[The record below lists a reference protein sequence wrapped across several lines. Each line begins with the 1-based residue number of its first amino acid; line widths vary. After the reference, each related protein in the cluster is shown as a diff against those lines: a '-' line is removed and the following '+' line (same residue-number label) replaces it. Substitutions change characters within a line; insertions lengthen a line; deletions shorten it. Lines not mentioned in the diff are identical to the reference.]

1 MGEGPFEEGELMSSQ
16 FDRLRG
22 LTIFDDKGEVK
33 RLAEKVVGEI
43 DPDVTI
49 DRMRKLDFSYI
60 FILLKKQKSI
70 EVELGRPEIEA
81 SQEWRRGYIDQTLQ
95 KKIENAIAQL

>member
-1 MGEGPFEEGELMSSQ
+1 MSSQ

-43 DPDVTI
+43 DPDATI
-49 DRMRKLDFSYI
+49 DRMRKLDFSYV
-60 FILLKKQKSI
+60 FILSKNRKSM
-70 EVELGRPEIEA
+70 EVELGRSEIQA
-81 SQEWRRGYIDQTLQ
+81 SQEWRRGYIDETLR
-95 KKIENAIAQL
+95 KKIEKALAEL